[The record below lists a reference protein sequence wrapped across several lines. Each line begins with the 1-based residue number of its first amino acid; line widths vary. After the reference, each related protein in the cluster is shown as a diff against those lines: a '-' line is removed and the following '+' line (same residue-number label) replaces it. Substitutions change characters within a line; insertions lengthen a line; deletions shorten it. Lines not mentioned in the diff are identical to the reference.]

1 MTNTTQLI
9 DAFKSLRAQL
19 SRGRKPITIVSYGAG
34 VDSTAVLVGMWR
46 RGERPD
52 HILFANVGSEKP
64 ETYHFLFGVLG
75 PWLAEI
81 GFPQVTIVQKVVKTF
96 VNTPYSTLAGNCV
109 SNSTLPSLAMGGKG
123 CSQKWKAEPLDAFVN
138 ELPEVKEAI
147 ARGEK
152 IIRVIGYDAG
162 PKDARRGQYE
172 TQDPNMEWSFPLR
185 VWGWDRERCVREI
198 AAAGLPV
205 PMKSAC
211 WFCPGN
217 KPSEIKWLMENHP
230 ELARGIVEIER
241 KAAVVQAVHPKAKGV
256 KGLWGKGVKGLRRGA
271 EKKPGRMSDY
281 LAELGFEPAL
291 RVDFAAIEA
300 TAKGMFHW
308 TEMPKRA
315 EKRIFVD
322 AVLAQHADEL
332 FDRSSILDS
341 EEPEVDGSILATLAD
356 ERAAA

>member
-1 MTNTTQLI
+1 MNLSAAFNTV
-9 DAFKSLRAQL
+9 RAALKRQ
-19 SRGRKPITIVSYGAG
+19 ITVVSYGGG
-34 VDSTAVLVGMWR
+34 VDSTAVLVGMYK

-52 HILFANVGSEKP
+52 YILFADVGNERP
-64 ETYHFLFGVLG
+64 ETYHFVFGILQ

-81 GFPQVTIVQKVVKTF
+81 GFPQVTVVKKVVQKFT
-96 VNTPYSTLAGNCV
+96 NEPYTTLAGNCV

-138 ELPEVKEAI
+138 ALPEVQEAI

-152 IIRVIGYDAG
+152 IARIIGYDAG

-172 TQDPNMEWSFPLR
+172 TKDENMEWVFPLR
-185 VWGWDRERCVREI
+185 QWGWDRERCKREI
-198 AAAGLPV
+198 LAAGLPV

-230 ELARGIVEIER
+230 ELAAGIVEIER
-241 KAAVVQAVHPKAKGV
+241 RAAVVQAVHPKAKGV
-256 KGLWGKGVKGLRRGA
+256 KGLWGKGVKGIRRGA
-271 EKKPGRMSDY
+271 ERKPARMSDY

-300 TAKGMFHW
+300 TAKDRFHW
-308 TEMPKRA
+308 DEMPKLV
-315 EKRIFVD
+315 EKRLFVD
-322 AVLAQHADEL
+322 AVLAEHPDEM

-341 EEPEVDGSILATLAD
+341 EDPEVEGSILATLLD